1 MQYYIYNDDINKQE
15 VDLNNQEDLA
25 DKEFISKRVS
35 EIRNDIQNLLKE
47 LDEVVSTCTHKD
59 GYDIKLIANSKLHS
73 GGLRRV
79 CKICQTP
86 IGYASKQEAD
96 EWQKD

>member
-1 MQYYIYNDDINKQE
+1 MQDSIYHDDINKPE

-25 DKEFISKRVS
+25 DKEYISKKVS
-35 EIRNDIQNLLKE
+35 EIRNDIQALLKE
-47 LDEVVSTCTHKD
+47 LDEVVSTCKHSD
-59 GYDIKLIANSKLHS
+59 GYDIKLVANSKLHS

-79 CKICQTP
+79 CKICKTP